1 MLTEREWERVRT
13 EISVKEMF
21 TIAVEDFSSTWHVA
35 HTFHN
40 QHISLETARK
50 RSSNVM
56 KHLGT
61 TTADCIVPTARLHAI
76 GQVQCGPLLRQ
87 SGLLNQPSTNC

>member
-1 MLTEREWERVRT
+1 MLSERQWERVRT

-21 TIAVEDFSSTWHVA
+21 TIAVEDFSSTWHVT

-40 QHISLETARK
+40 QHISLETAHE
-50 RSSNVM
+50 RSNNMM
-56 KHLGT
+56 KYLGII
-61 TTADCIVPTARLHAI
+61 TADCIVPTARLHAI

-87 SGLLNQPSTNC
+87 SGLFNQPSTNC